1 MPDIIVIGGGPAG
14 LMAAETAAQG
24 GARVHLFDR
33 MPTLARKFL
42 MAGRS
47 GLNLTHSEPFDT
59 FLTRYGASA
68 TRLRPALE
76 QFPPDALRAW
86 CEDLGQPTFVG
97 TSGRVF
103 PRVMKASPLLRAW
116 LGRLADLDV
125 TMVLRHEWRGW
136 DGEALLFAAPRGVVR
151 VQARATI
158 IALGGASW
166 PRLGSDGGWREALL
180 ARGVALAPF
189 APSNCGFEIAWSGKL
204 REQFHGAPLKNIALT
219 FGDRRVRGE
228 AVITRTGLEG
238 GAIYVMSG
246 LLREACARDGHAN
259 LHIDL
264 CPDLDPADVAQRL
277 DAPRGKMSLTSYLR
291 KRLNLTPQA
300 IALVHEARLHDEAA
314 SSGLALLVKGLPVR
328 LLRPMPIARAISSA
342 GGVMWDDIA
351 DDYALKRISGC
362 FVAGEMIDWEAPTG
376 GYLLQACLA
385 TGKAA
390 AHGALEYLKRA

>member
-238 GAIYVMSG
+238 GAIYAMSG